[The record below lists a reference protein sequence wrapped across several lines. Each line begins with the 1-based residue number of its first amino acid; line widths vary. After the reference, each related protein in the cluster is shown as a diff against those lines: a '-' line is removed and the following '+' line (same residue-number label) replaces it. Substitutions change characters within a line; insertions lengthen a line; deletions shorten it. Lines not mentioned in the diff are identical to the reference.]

1 MELNHFAKILVV
13 MGMVLI
19 GIGGLFY
26 LLGHTG
32 GHSWLGRLPG
42 DIYIQRKNF
51 VFYFP
56 LVTSLIISI
65 LLSIV
70 INIIFRR

>member
-1 MELNHFAKILVV
+1 MELNHFAKILVI
-13 MGMVLI
+13 MGIVLV

-26 LLGHTG
+26 LMGSFGH
-32 GHSWLGRLPG
+32 HSWLGRLPG

-65 LLSIV
+65 LLSVV